1 MESKYK
7 EKEKTIRKIPPKIN
21 KEQAFP
27 NIKSDFLKK
36 NKKNNKY
43 KREIQKI
50 KK

>member
-36 NKKNNKY
+36 K
-43 KREIQKI
+43 QKEQ
-50 KK
+50 